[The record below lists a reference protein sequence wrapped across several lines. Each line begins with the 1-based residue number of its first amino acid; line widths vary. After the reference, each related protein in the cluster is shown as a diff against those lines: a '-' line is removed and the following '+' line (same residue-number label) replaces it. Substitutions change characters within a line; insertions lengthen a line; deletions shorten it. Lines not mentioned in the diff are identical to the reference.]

1 MKITLSGALGSGKS
15 TVAKL
20 VAKKLNLKHYSTGDF
35 MREIAIKRKVTLLEL
50 SKLAETDPSVDKEL
64 DQRQIRL
71 GQEED
76 NFIIDA
82 RLGWHF
88 IPDSIKVF
96 LNVTDQEAARR
107 IFAERR
113 TDEKYNLT
121 LKTTLEKIKQRRE
134 SETKRYQQYYGI
146 NYFNL
151 KNYDLIIDTTKL
163 TADKV
168 AEKMVKFVQNRSVK
182 GQKN

>member
-1 MKITLSGALGSGKS
+1 MKITISGALGSGKS

-20 VAKKLNLKHYSTGDF
+20 VASKLKLKHYSTGDF
-35 MREIAIKRKVTLLEL
+35 MREIAIQRKVTLLEL
-50 SKLAETDPSVDKEL
+50 SKLAEIDPTVDQEL
-64 DQRQIRL
+64 DERQIRL
-71 GQEED
+71 GKEED

-88 IPDSIKVF
+88 IPNSIKVF

-121 LKTTLEKIKQRRE
+121 LKATLENIKQRRE
-134 SETKRYQQYYGI
+134 SETKRYQQYYGV
-146 NYFNL
+146 NYFEL
-151 KNYDLIIDTTKL
+151 KNYDLALDTTKM
-163 TADKV
+163 TAEKVADKLI
-168 AEKMVKFVQNRSVK
+168 KFVQQRR
-182 GQKN
+182 